1 MALQVCSENN
11 NKIFR
16 LLDTALM
23 ACVGSELT
31 YFINKKS
38 WHSPNVQL
46 HIDITAQIDACG
58 LLVGGV

>member
-16 LLDTALM
+16 LLETALM

-46 HIDITAQIDACG
+46 HIDITA
-58 LLVGGV
+58 